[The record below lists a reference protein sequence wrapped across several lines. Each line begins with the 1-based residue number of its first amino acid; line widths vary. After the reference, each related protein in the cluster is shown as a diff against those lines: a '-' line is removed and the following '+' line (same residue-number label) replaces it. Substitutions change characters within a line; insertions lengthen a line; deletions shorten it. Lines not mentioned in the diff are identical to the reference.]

1 MSKKPA
7 KIDIFYL
14 LTHHKIEK
22 QSQNE
27 DFLSFIY

>member
-22 QSQNE
+22 QSQNK